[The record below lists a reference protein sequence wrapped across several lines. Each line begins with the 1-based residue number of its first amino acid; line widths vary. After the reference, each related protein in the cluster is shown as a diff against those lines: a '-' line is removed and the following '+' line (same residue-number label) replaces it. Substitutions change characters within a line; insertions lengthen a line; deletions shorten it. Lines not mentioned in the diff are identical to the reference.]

1 MLSSPEASETPR
13 AAFQYRDFRL
23 FQAGRALSIIA
34 SEMQSVAVGWQV
46 FEITHRPLDLG
57 YVGLV
62 QFLPGVLLSIPAGH
76 TADRFDRRAVL
87 LTCYVSY
94 ALCSVL
100 LFLQAWNRS
109 SSVLPIFAV
118 LLLVGVTRA
127 FSGPASQSLV
137 PQLVP
142 EQHFGNA
149 VAWAASI
156 FQTSTVVGPA
166 LGGLIYGWAHG
177 AHSVYGAAA
186 CVYITAFL
194 FVLMMHVRTGR
205 MEKKDVSV
213 ETLLAGFRYVWQEK
227 IILGSISLDLFAV
240 LLGGAVALL
249 PLYAQDILHVG
260 PRGLGVLRS
269 MPAAG
274 AALMAVLLAHRPLRR
289 RSGAMM
295 FVAVTIFGV
304 STIIFGLSHSLAI
317 SLVALFVVGASDMIS
332 VVVRSTLVQIATP
345 PEMRGRVSAVNLLFI
360 GASNELGQFE
370 SGITAQWMG
379 AVPAVVFGGVG
390 TLVVVGLWARLFPQ
404 LRNMDRLIPIRE
416 PLIIDEPSKQQEVV

>member
-1 MLSSPEASETPR
+1 VVSSLEASAPR

-23 FQAGRALSIIA
+23 FQTGRALSIIA

-62 QFLPGVLLSIPAGH
+62 QFLPAVLLSIPAGH
-76 TADRFDRRAVL
+76 AADRFDRRAVL
-87 LTCYVSY
+87 LTCCASY
-94 ALCSVL
+94 ALCSAL
-100 LFLQAWNRS
+100 LFLQARNG

-118 LLLVGVTRA
+118 LLLVGITRA

-137 PQLVP
+137 PQLVS
-142 EQHFGNA
+142 EEHFGNA

-156 FQTSTVVGPA
+156 FQASTVLGPA

-249 PLYAQDILHVG
+249 PVYAQDILRVG

-289 RSGAMM
+289 RSGAVM
-295 FVAVTIFGV
+295 FMAVAIFGI
-304 STIIFGLSHSLAI
+304 STIVFGLSHSIWI

-390 TLVVVGLWARLFPQ
+390 TLVVVGLWLRLFPQ
-404 LRNMDRLIPIRE
+404 LRNMDRLIPVRE
-416 PLIIDEPSKQQEVV
+416 PLILDEALKQQEVV

>member
-1 MLSSPEASETPR
+1 
-13 AAFQYRDFRL
+13 
-23 FQAGRALSIIA
+23 
-34 SEMQSVAVGWQV
+34 MQSVAVGWQV

-76 TADRFDRRAVL
+76 AADRFDRRGVL

-94 ALCSVL
+94 AVCSLL
-100 LFLQAWNRS
+100 LFLQARIGS

-127 FSGPASQSLV
+127 FSGPASQALV

-142 EQHFGNA
+142 AEHFGNA

-156 FQTSTVVGPA
+156 FQASTVLGPA
-166 LGGLIYGWAHG
+166 LGGLIYGWSHG
-177 AHSVYGAAA
+177 AHSVYGASV
-186 CVYITAFL
+186 CVYVASFS

-205 MEKKDVSV
+205 MEKKDVSI
-213 ETLLAGFRYVWQEK
+213 ETLLAGFKYVWREK

-249 PLYAQDILHVG
+249 PMYAQDILHVG

-289 RSGAMM
+289 RSGAVM
-295 FVAVTIFGV
+295 FIAVTIFGI
-304 STIIFGLSHSLAI
+304 STIIFGLSHSVAI
-317 SLVALFVVGASDMIS
+317 SLIALFVVGASDMIS

-345 PEMRGRVSAVNLLFI
+345 PSMRGRVSAVNLLFI

-379 AVPAVVFGGVG
+379 AVPAVVFGGIG
-390 TLVVVGLWARLFPQ
+390 TLVVVGLWSRFFPQ
-404 LRNMDRLIPIRE
+404 LRNLDRLIPLRE
-416 PLIIDEPSKQQEVV
+416 TPVFPEPSKQQELV

>member
-1 MLSSPEASETPR
+1 M
-13 AAFQYRDFRL
+13 
-23 FQAGRALSIIA
+23 SIVGT
-34 SEMQSVAVGWQV
+34 EMQSVAVGWQV

-57 YVGLV
+57 YVGLA
-62 QFLPGVLLSIPAGH
+62 QFLPGFFLSIPAGH

-100 LFLQAWNRS
+100 LFLQARHGAHS
-109 SSVLPIFAV
+109 ATPIFAV
-118 LLLVGVTRA
+118 LLLLGVTRA

-142 EQHFGNA
+142 EHHFGNA
-149 VAWAASI
+149 VAWGASI
-156 FQTSTVVGPA
+156 FQVATVLGPA
-166 LGGLIYGWAHG
+166 LGGLIYAWARG
-177 AHSVYGAAA
+177 AHSVYATSACMYGAAL
-186 CVYITAFL
+186 L
-194 FVLMMHVRTGR
+194 FVLSMHVRTGR
-205 MEKKDVSV
+205 MEKRNVSL

-249 PLYAQDILHVG
+249 PVYAEDILHIG

-274 AALMAVLLAHRPLRR
+274 AALMAVLIAYRPLRR
-289 RSGAMM
+289 RAGALM

-304 STIIFGLSHSLAI
+304 STIVFGLSRSVAVSI
-317 SLVALFVVGASDMIS
+317 VALFVVGASDMIS
-332 VVVRSTLVQIATP
+332 VVVRNTLVQIATP
-345 PEMRGRVSAVNLLFI
+345 PAMRGRVSAVNLLFI
-360 GASNELGQFE
+360 GASNEFGQFE

-379 AVPAVVFGGVG
+379 AVPAVVVGGIG
-390 TLVVVGLWARLFPQ
+390 TLVVVGLWIWLFPP
-404 LRNMDRLIPIRE
+404 LRQMDRLIPIRE
-416 PLIIDEPSKQQEVV
+416 T